1 MKLQIQAGSTA
12 LRHRERSGTAS
23 LLAGVRA
30 CGHVAV
36 LVRRIA
42 AGGSGKF
49 WPEAELPLEKSAL
62 RARSLICEAL
72 VGNSF
77 AASEAEALDSFSRSL

>member
-1 MKLQIQAGSTA
+1 M
-12 LRHRERSGTAS
+12 
-23 LLAGVRA
+23 
-30 CGHVAV
+30 

-42 AGGSGKF
+42 AGGSGER

-62 RARSLICEAL
+62 EARLLICEVL

-77 AASEAEALDSFSRSL
+77 AASKAEALDSFSRSL